1 MEQGTRTRRELLGVL
16 AASALTTELVGQAS
30 AQTNPASSAEKT
42 QAKWTLVGDY
52 FETCSCNVTC
62 PCLISPAPPLT
73 SRPTQGECHAAFFF
87 HIDKGSYGDLKLDGL
102 NAVVVASSPDGPMA
116 NGHWASAAYFDERAN
131 DQQTGALGAIF
142 SGAAGGPM
150 ASLAPLI
157 GKTLGVKKAP
167 IMFKIDGKVR
177 SGAIPGILSMSARPL
192 PSLVEGEEIWAT
204 AAHPFNLTKLALAVG
219 GPGSTYTDYGLN
231 WDNSGR
237 NGFYAAIRWS
247 N

>member
-1 MEQGTRTRRELLGVL
+1 
-16 AASALTTELVGQAS
+16 
-30 AQTNPASSAEKT
+30 
-42 QAKWTLVGDY
+42 
-52 FETCSCNVTC
+52 
-62 PCLISPAPPLT
+62 
-73 SRPTQGECHAAFFF
+73 
-87 HIDKGSYGDLKLDGL
+87 
-102 NAVVVASSPDGPMA
+102 VVVASSHDGPMA
-116 NGHWASAAYFDERAN
+116 NGHWTSAAYFDERAD
-131 DQQTGALGAIF
+131 DQQTSALGAIF
-142 SGAAGGPM
+142 SGSGGGPM

-157 GKTLGVKKAP
+157 GKTLGVKRAA
-167 IMFKIDGKVR
+167 ITFKIDGKVR
-177 SGAIPGILSMSARPL
+177 SGAIPGIVSMSARPL